1 MSQTFL
7 DVLRHLISCETFQR
21 EICKIFQ
28 KKNSSYFCGF
38 QTSEKYVKWFTNDQ
52 IVHKLFANFTN
63 YHGVVPVLALLHAAV
78 VPHQPRGRQPR
89 HPLGPRR
96 GRCLPH
102 ELDDATDALH
112 PGSELEANR

>member
-78 VPHQPRGRQPR
+78 VPHRPRGRHPR
-89 HPLGPRR
+89 RPLGPRR
-96 GRCLPH
+96 GRRLPR
-102 ELDDATDALH
+102 ELDDAAAAFA
-112 PGSELEANR
+112 S